1 MTKAIFFDRD
11 GTLLVEAGYINHP
24 SLVAPYSFSPA
35 AVACAKHNGFLAI
48 VVTNQSGV
56 ARGWLSEQ
64 EVGCIHRQ
72 MITVFAAG
80 GAPIDAVFYCPH
92 HPDGTVPAYRASCA
106 CRKPG
111 TELGVRAAE
120 RFAIDL
126 AGSYVIG
133 DKLSDVGFGEALGA
147 KPCLVRTGFGRG
159 EEANLKAIGRRDVHV
174 ADNALEAVRWAV
186 AEDTLKP

>member
-1 MTKAIFFDRD
+1 MSKAIFFDRD

-24 SLVAPYSFSPA
+24 SLVSPYSFGPP
-35 AVACAKHNGFLAI
+35 AVACARQSGFLAI

-64 EVGCIHRQ
+64 ELDGVHRH
-72 MITVFAAG
+72 MEAMFAARE
-80 GAPIDAVFYCPH
+80 APIDAVFYCPH
-92 HPDGTVPAYRASCA
+92 HPEGTVSAYRVLCS

-111 TELGVRAAE
+111 TELGMRAAA

-126 AGSYVIG
+126 PGSYVIG
-133 DKLSDVGFGEALGA
+133 DKMSDIVFGDALGA
-147 KPCLVRTGFGRG
+147 KSCLVRTGFGRS
-159 EEANLKAIGRRDVHV
+159 EEAKLKATGRRDLHV

-186 AEDTLKP
+186 ADGDLRP